1 MYLFI
6 PSLADMSF
14 LFSSFPPLLLMRSQ
28 HYWIIFPLCVP
39 CVTLFSWFE
48 TILIFFGY
56 STWCSAAQPGMHT
69 LCFKFVNS
77 FKFVNFTVM
86 FFLNNWK
93 FLEISVNTASRD
105 SKILSLPFFFFMIFL
120 QIKWFLLFYLILLSF
135 SLFGSYHAVTF
146 SWTLHFLIYN
156 FAFRSF
162 FHRETLIH

>member
-56 STWCSAAQPGMHT
+56 STWCSAAQPGCI
-69 LCFKFVNS
+69 LC
-77 FKFVNFTVM
+77 
-86 FFLNNWK
+86 
-93 FLEISVNTASRD
+93 A
-105 SKILSLPFFFFMIFL
+105 LSLWIPSSLWTSQSCFSSTIENFWRF
-120 QIKWFLLFYLILLSF
+120 QLILPHGIQKFCPSHSF
-135 SLFGSYHAVTF
+135 SSC
-146 SWTLHFLIYN
+146 
-156 FAFRSF
+156 SF
-162 FHRETLIH
+162 FRLNGFYCFISFFCHFHYLVHITQWLLAGHYIF